1 MGNVD
6 LDTLIERIELHYDA
20 DELVDLLDIPANEIL
35 TAFRWRVEMNRENF
49 NHLERVEDYL
59 EMMND

>member
-1 MGNVD
+1 MGSVD

-20 DELVDLLDIPANEIL
+20 DELVDLLGLSSNEIL
-35 TAFRWRVEMNRENF
+35 HSFRWKVELHRENF

-59 EMMND
+59 EMMNE

>member
-20 DELVDLLDIPANEIL
+20 DELVDLLGIPTNEIL

>member
-1 MGNVD
+1 MGSVD

-20 DELVDLLDIPANEIL
+20 DELVDLLGLSTSELLNS
-35 TAFRWRVEMNRENF
+35 FRWKVELHRENF

-59 EMMND
+59 EMMNE